1 MSGGESENNVDPKQ
15 DEDFVDP
22 WNVVSSS
29 QTGVDYDKLIRELKI
44 LIFIIIFL

>member
-1 MSGGESENNVDPKQ
+1 MSGGDPENNVDVQKENP

-29 QTGVDYDKLIRELKI
+29 QTGVDYDKLIRESI
-44 LIFIIIFL
+44 